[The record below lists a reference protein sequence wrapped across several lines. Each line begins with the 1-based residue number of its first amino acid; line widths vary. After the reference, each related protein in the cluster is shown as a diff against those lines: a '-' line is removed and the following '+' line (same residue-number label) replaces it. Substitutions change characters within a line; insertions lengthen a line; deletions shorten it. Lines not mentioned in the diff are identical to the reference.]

1 MLDVMIESMNDL
13 YKSFMQDY
21 KGSENWKYIED
32 VMFLK
37 TVVTNMHFILSST
50 QLVYVNT
57 LRVDA
62 VDAYERCNNIVII
75 LSVLS
80 LGINF
85 VFFVLSFIIILNKVN
100 GYVNLFGTTGM
111 EVYDII
117 IINDNSASLKYIVEY

>member
-1 MLDVMIESMNDL
+1 MLDVLIESMNNL

-21 KGSENWKYIED
+21 QGSQNWKFIED
-32 VMFLK
+32 TIFLK

-57 LRVDA
+57 LKKDTSNS
-62 VDAYERCNNIVII
+62 YKRCQNIVIM

-85 VFFVLSFIIILNKVN
+85 IFFVLSFIIILNKVN

-111 EVYDII
+111 EVYEII